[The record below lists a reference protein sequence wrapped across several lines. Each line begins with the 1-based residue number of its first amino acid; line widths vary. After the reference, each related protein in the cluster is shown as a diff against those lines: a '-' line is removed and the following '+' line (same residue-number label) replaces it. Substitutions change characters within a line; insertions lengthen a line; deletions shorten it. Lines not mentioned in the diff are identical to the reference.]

1 MLFLASINI
10 NHSKAHHVISVNIN
24 TFEIASLQARLA
36 TFGGNVRA
44 RAMGRGLAKVAKQGA
59 TVAKTNIAKEYNV
72 KAAEV
77 ADRLSV
83 KASNN
88 GMTATISAK
97 AKKVG
102 SSGKSRIPLIKFGAT
117 GGKKGGVK
125 FKILR
130 GGTSGRLTHAFIAT
144 MKSGH
149 RGVYQ
154 RMLGS
159 KKIVEVMGIDVPV
172 MFAGR
177 RVKPLVLKRINE
189 VSAKVVS
196 HELQFELRRMGFK

>member
-1 MLFLASINI
+1 
-10 NHSKAHHVISVNIN
+10 VISVNIN

-36 TFGGNVRA
+36 TFGSNVRA

-72 KAAEV
+72 KAAAV

-83 KASNN
+83 KSSSN
-88 GMTATISAK
+88 GLTATISAK
-97 AKKVG
+97 AKRVG
-102 SSGKSRIPLIKFGAT
+102 SSGKSRIPLIDFGAT
-117 GGKKGGVK
+117 GGKRNGVK

-130 GGTSGRLTHAFIAT
+130 GGSATRMRHAFIAT
-144 MKSGH
+144 MPSGH

-154 RMLGS
+154 RVPGS
-159 KKIVEVMGIDVPV
+159 RKIVEVMGIDVPV
-172 MFAGR
+172 MFAGK

-189 VSAKVVS
+189 VSVKVVS
-196 HELQFELRRMGFK
+196 HELQYELSRLGFK